1 MTTREDAHLAITAA
15 VHDAV
20 SSLCEHL
27 PIGPISIDDAILD
40 DMLLAYDRFEET
52 P

>member
-1 MTTREDAHLAITAA
+1 MSANQDAHLAITAA
-15 VHDAV
+15 VHDAF

-40 DMLLAYDRFEET
+40 DMLLACDRFDEKQ
-52 P
+52 